1 MNLRYPNITALSE
14 KEQLVQIKSFLHQ
27 LVDQLN
33 YAMPGEISGEGASA
47 KTYEVQG
54 EEMSYFELRSLI
66 IQEMQNLDALFN
78 KLSGT
83 YVPTSGWTP
92 GMHLG
97 TDENGNVI
105 AVEGVENVEEAIN
118 QALEQAKASGEFDG
132 PPGPQGIGIKN
143 TRIDNTGVLW
153 ITYSNDVTVNLGKV
167 IWEGNVNTNALA
179 EQAAEKIEIT
189 MDDKGDLYY
198 EVITDEN
205 TNNEVEE

>member
-14 KEQLVQIKSFLHQ
+14 KEQLAQIKSFLHQ

-33 YAMPGEISGEGASA
+33 YALPNAGDGASA

-83 YVPTSGWTP
+83 YVPTSGWTH

-132 PPGPQGIGIKN
+132 PQGIGITN
-143 TRIDNTGVLW
+143 VRIDNTGVMW

-179 EQAAEKIEIT
+179 EQAAEKIAIT
-189 MDDKGDLYY
+189 MDDNGDLYY
-198 EVITDEN
+198 EVITDGN